1 MKKIA
6 IAGISGNTGNYHH
19 ALSQLG
25 AVCTTLTDIGSTAQR
40 NAAQRNAAQYST
52 AQFDALLLP
61 GGGDID
67 PALFGETDHGS
78 RSIDPVLDRQQLS
91 MLDAFVKAGKPVLGI
106 CKGMQVINIYFGG
119 RIIQDLPTN
128 TLHQYTDQ
136 DQVHPS
142 HALPGTI
149 LQKLYGRDFP
159 VNSAHHQGI
168 GSPGRDL
175 FIIQYAPDDVPEA
188 IIHKTLP
195 ILGVQWHPERMCFE
209 HRRTDTPDGSLLLAH
224 FLSLIP

>member
-6 IAGISGNTGNYHH
+6 IAGISGNTDNYRN

-25 AVCTTLTDIGSTAQR
+25 AVCTTLTDVSSA
-40 NAAQRNAAQYST
+40 S
-52 AQFDALLLP
+52 QFDALLLP

-67 PALFGETDHGS
+67 PVLFGETDHGS
-78 RSIDPVLDRQQLS
+78 RSIDPALDRQQLS
-91 MLDAFVKAGKPVLGI
+91 MLDAFVSAGKPILGI

-128 TLHQYTDQ
+128 ILHQYTDR

-142 HALPGTI
+142 HALPGTV
-149 LQKLYGRDFP
+149 LQKLYGSDFP

-209 HRRTDTPDGSLLLAH
+209 HRRTDTPDGSLLLTC